1 MCRWPN
7 CDGGEN
13 ALQEILSLG
22 ALFLLTSKVV
32 TPQGEGPCSQSPT
45 PQRAHHGTEGGT
57 IKGVKV
63 RRVDKQIRETDSH
76 SLMCR
81 GEAQTWRSRASGR
94 LSREVE
100 GQRGQDREQASVTF
114 GADRLCCPSHSLHLP
129 LFPII
134 PSALISSSFPAPACA
149 SESSAS
155 SPLHPVNGVPLLS
168 EETSPSLG
176 WIKI

>member
-63 RRVDKQIRETDSH
+63 RRVDKQIREADSH

-81 GEAQTWRSRASGR
+81 GRLRLGGPERAEGRDGRWKGSGGKTENR
-94 LSREVE
+94 RV
-100 GQRGQDREQASVTF
+100 
-114 GADRLCCPSHSLHLP
+114 
-129 LFPII
+129 
-134 PSALISSSFPAPACA
+134 
-149 SESSAS
+149 
-155 SPLHPVNGVPLLS
+155 
-168 EETSPSLG
+168 
-176 WIKI
+176 